1 LTNEHTEESYY
12 FQASERQKVIDFCVA
27 EIDVR
32 KFLENKISEAGDE
45 IENVN
50 EKIETTIEV
59 LGEKAQYLILLTNA
73 GECYTYL
80 MNKNSNLLEFEKF
93 YLLRDGFGGHY
104 PAYDTQ
110 LSAIETCGTNLYMA
124 GTNAVDNDNPQKKLG
139 YIFLAN
145 ITNICGI
152 ELYTENILN
161 NLKLT
166 LDGVVKNVD
175 ICLMNDKP
183 FIYVAAIGKFA
194 DIPYE
199 TPRKLK
205 KNIGYLAYVSEGV
218 KSFFNKTRL
227 QEIVYEVDGV
237 EYRGL
242 FSFIIISSAN
252 RISGINNFY
261 KDVKLDDNKFEV
273 LLCNISKKKDIIK
286 SLYLLTM
293 YDVSKVP
300 GIYSYKTDN
309 FKIKFI
315 DMPRKPWC
323 VDGEK
328 LEDIEKRYEISIDGS
343 LKMMIPKKNIDKL
356 FIKK

>member
-1 LTNEHTEESYY
+1 MGGDGTFNESVTGNFMRH
-12 FQASERQKVIDFCVA
+12 
-27 EIDVR
+27 
-32 KFLENKISEAGDE
+32 
-45 IENVN
+45 
-50 EKIETTIEV
+50 EKLVCAHI
-59 LGEKAQYLILLTNA
+59 
-73 GECYTYL
+73 
-80 MNKNSNLLEFEKF
+80 
-93 YLLRDGFGGHY
+93 
-104 PAYDTQ
+104 P
-110 LSAIETCGTNLYMA
+110 CGTTNDI
-124 GTNAVDNDNPQKKLG
+124 GTMMG
-139 YIFLAN
+139 Y
-145 ITNICGI
+145 GK
-152 ELYTENILN
+152 NILN

-175 ICLMNDKP
+175 ICFMNDKP

-194 DIPYE
+194 DI
-199 TPRKLK
+199 
-205 KNIGYLAYVSEGV
+205 GYLAYVSEGI
-218 KSFFNKTRL
+218 KSFFNKTKL

-261 KDVKLDDNKFEV
+261 KDVKLDDNRFEV

-286 SLYLLTM
+286 SLYFLTM

-315 DMPRKPWC
+315 DIPKKPWC

-328 LEDIEKRYEISIDGS
+328 LEDIEKRYEVTIDGS
-343 LKMMIPKKNIDKL
+343 LKMMIPKKNVDKL
-356 FIKK
+356 FVKK